1 MYTKGKN
8 MIEICNVSKKYGDI
22 TALDDV
28 SFVVNLGEIVA
39 LLGQNGAGKSTLL
52 KVVSGY
58 LQPDG
63 GVVKIFNKTYD
74 KSRTDILQHIGYV
87 PENSL
92 LYPDM
97 CVYDYLKM
105 SADLKQ
111 IAQED
116 FQKNVREIVE
126 KLQLSKVIWQKNST
140 LSKGYKKRVEIA
152 GELLHKPD
160 ILILD
165 EPTEGLDPS
174 QKEIV
179 RGFLREY
186 GKTNIVLIST
196 HILEE
201 VYAVASRV
209 IMLGSGKLTAD
220 ISKVGLSSHH
230 LENLF
235 K

>member
-1 MYTKGKN
+1 
-8 MIEICNVSKKYGDI
+8 MIEVCKISKKYGDI
-22 TALDDV
+22 VALDEV
-28 SFVVNLGEIVA
+28 SFVVGSGETVA

-58 LQPDG
+58 LHPDG
-63 GVVKIFNKTYD
+63 GEVKIFGKTYD
-74 KSRTDILQHIGYV
+74 KNRTDILTHIGYV

-97 CVYDYLKM
+97 SVYDYLKM
-105 SADLKQ
+105 SADMKQ
-111 IAQED
+111 IAPKD
-116 FQKNVREIVE
+116 FKKNVRELVLR
-126 KLQLSKVIWQKNST
+126 LQLSKVIWQKTST
-140 LSKGYKKRVEIA
+140 LSKGYKKRAEIA
-152 GELLHKPD
+152 SALLNKPD

-179 RGFLREY
+179 RHFLREY

-201 VYAVASRV
+201 VHAIASRV
-209 IMLGSGKLTAD
+209 LMLGSGKITAD
-220 ISKVGLSSHH
+220 ISKARLSAKH